1 MMRVSPLILRLLCVL
16 LFCGLLGAE
25 KQINL
30 NSLSPQLEVT
40 LNLSPVEM
48 LSGGTRDFFNN
59 ALSPKADRF
68 QLMDYGAEIRL
79 FLNRHLGLMLGYDL
93 PTHGTMVTANYANT
107 VLFSQDNWRLGLALR
122 FPFLVNPDGNGYHA
136 VRLQGGLL
144 FSSFA
149 FDAQFLKIASDG
161 NLILSKNTTTGVGW
175 FAQVD
180 YSIRLGS
187 HAQASVGF
195 RFDGAEN
202 GFPGT
207 SGLLRNYQ
215 ISFPI
220 QFGLVFG
227 DLITAENRLPEISKD
242 PRRP

>member
-1 MMRVSPLILRLLCVL
+1 MMRVSPMVPCLVCC
-16 LFCGLLGAE
+16 LFLGGWLVAE
-25 KQINL
+25 KQININGL
-30 NSLSPQLEVT
+30 APQFEVT
-40 LNLSPVEM
+40 LNISPVEM
-48 LSGGTRDFFNN
+48 LTGGTRDFFYNS
-59 ALSPKADRF
+59 LSPKADRF
-68 QLMDYGAEIRL
+68 QLINYGGEIRF
-79 FLNRHLGLMLGYDL
+79 FLNRRFGLMLGYDL
-93 PTHGTMVTANYANT
+93 PTHGTMVVANYANT
-107 VLFSQDNWRLGLALR
+107 GLFYQDNWRVGLVLR

-136 VRLQGGLL
+136 LRLQGGLL
-144 FSSFA
+144 LSSFT
-149 FDAQFLKIASDG
+149 FDAQYLKIASDA
-161 NLILSKNTTTGVGW
+161 NVSLSKNTSSGVGW

-187 HAQASVGF
+187 HAQASVGV

-207 SGLLRNYQ
+207 AGVMKNYQ
-215 ISFPI
+215 VSFPL